1 MESSKKVE
9 NNSVTSSAVTNDAF
23 VMDIDST
30 KEKSGVIDATVT
42 TIQQDNFISQTNCVP
57 ASKSL
62 DSIDPDTVSQ
72 EYDVSFK
79 FNRKYFYWIANLIL
93 LDIINH

>member
-1 MESSKKVE
+1 MESSPKVE
-9 NNSVTSSAVTNDAF
+9 DNSVSLSAVTNDAF

-42 TIQQDNFISQTNCVP
+42 TIQQDNFISQTNIIP
-57 ASKSL
+57 ASKNL

-72 EYDVSFK
+72 EYDVSYK
-79 FNRKYFYWIANLIL
+79 FNRKYFWISN
-93 LDIINH
+93 

>member
-1 MESSKKVE
+1 MDSSQKLE
-9 NNSVTSSAVTNDAF
+9 NNSKFASAVTNDAF

-42 TIQQDNFISQTNCVP
+42 TIQQDNFISETNSIS
-57 ASKSL
+57 ASKNL

-72 EYDVSFK
+72 EYDVSYK
-79 FNRKYFYWIANLIL
+79 FNRKYFWILN
-93 LDIINH
+93 

>member
-1 MESSKKVE
+1 MESSQKLD
-9 NNSVTSSAVTNDAF
+9 NNSQPSSAVTNDAF

-42 TIQQDNFISQTNCVP
+42 TIQQDNFISETNSIS
-57 ASKSL
+57 ASKNL

-72 EYDVSFK
+72 EYDVSYK
-79 FNRKYFYWIANLIL
+79 FNRKYFWILN
-93 LDIINH
+93 

>member
-1 MESSKKVE
+1 MESSQKLE
-9 NNSVTSSAVTNDAF
+9 NNSVSSSAVTNDAF
-23 VMDIDST
+23 VMDIDNT
-30 KEKSGVIDATVT
+30 KEISGVIDATVT

-79 FNRKYFYWIANLIL
+79 FNRKYF
-93 LDIINH
+93 